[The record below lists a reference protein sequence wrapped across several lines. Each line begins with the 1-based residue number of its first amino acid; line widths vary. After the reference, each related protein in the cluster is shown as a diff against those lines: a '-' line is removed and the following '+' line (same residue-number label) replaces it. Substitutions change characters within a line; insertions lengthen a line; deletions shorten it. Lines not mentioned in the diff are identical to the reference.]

1 MTTDNTAG
9 VMQEDREAYIS
20 AEIAHPHYNG
30 LIRLGKWDHSKTM
43 QAFAR
48 HRLAS
53 VAAMEEEIKRLRE
66 ALTPS
71 GSTKAAY
78 HGEFSFNL
86 HRIDDCGDEY
96 VEKVYVPWDTV
107 KQIMKAILARTA
119 LEGRGS

>member
-1 MTTDNTAG
+1 MTDKAPVTVEQAIAFLENACRNWSRVPRLSKDDIADVAMALSSFRLQSTAA
-9 VMQEDREAYIS
+9 V
-20 AEIAHPHYNG
+20 
-30 LIRLGKWDHSKTM
+30 
-43 QAFAR
+43 
-48 HRLAS
+48 
-53 VAAMEEEIKRLRE
+53 EEEIKRLRE

-78 HGEFSFNL
+78 HGEFAFNL

-107 KQIMKAILARTA
+107 KQVMKAILARTA